1 MIFQL
6 FFNFLSDCM
15 DKINNIEIG
24 NAKDPHIVMPM
35 HNLIEYSNN
44 HSKLSGSLWQCYRNE
59 SNAVV
64 RD

>member
-1 MIFQL
+1 
-6 FFNFLSDCM
+6 M